1 MSNKVISLQQGV
13 VADLVTI
20 STNPSV
26 PPIAAQALAGYH
38 IFTKAQSLVPSHL
51 LNLFCDQ
58 LRDELN
64 RTSINTL
71 GYDPAQRRKLERYTR
86 ALELLEASGIL
97 MTYDRATSSSNLFF
111 IHAVRDAFR
120 QKLSS
125 PHNLNEA
132 FLSIVNSSMK
142 LDTGANPFTDYILS
156 QEPIPSSQVNQW
168 RLRQVLQRSD
178 VLYFIAT
185 IQKWEKVILKTLSSM
200 PTSGEF
206 TLQEIVAIHVLHKH
220 YSLPAKFDWSSWNE
234 SNSNEESHP
243 SAEVR
248 ENSRCFLALLTVV
261 RSYST
266 KLSER
271 LRRLYLLSSKE

>member
-1 MSNKVISLQQGV
+1 MEHRHSLKVAENKDVSNKVINLQQGV

-51 LNLFCDQ
+51 LKLFCDQ

-71 GYDPAQRRKLERYTR
+71 GYDPAQRRKLERYAR

-97 MTYDRATSSSNLFF
+97 MTFDRATSSSNLFF
-111 IHAVRDAFR
+111 LHAVRDAFR
-120 QKLSS
+120 QKLSP

-142 LDTGANPFTDYILS
+142 LDTGIDYILS

-185 IQKWEKVILKTLSSM
+185 IQKWEK
-200 PTSGEF
+200 
-206 TLQEIVAIHVLHKH
+206 
-220 YSLPAKFDWSSWNE
+220 
-234 SNSNEESHP
+234 
-243 SAEVR
+243 
-248 ENSRCFLALLTVV
+248 
-261 RSYST
+261 
-266 KLSER
+266 
-271 LRRLYLLSSKE
+271 